1 MPNRKHYLNAMI
13 HLQPL
18 TEPPNQADLL
28 LTHEAIQPFI
38 HRTPIMTNNSLD
50 VMTGARIFFK
60 CENFQKIGAFKM
72 RGAASAAL
80 RLTEAERSRGLAT
93 HSSGNHAQAVAMAAR
108 TLGVPAYIVMPHDAP
123 KVKIAAVKAYGA
135 RITFCVNTPQ
145 DRQEALDE
153 VVARTGAAF
162 IHPFND
168 YGVIAG
174 QATAAM
180 ELIEDTQVPLDVIIA
195 PVGGG
200 GLMSGTALAVRYF
213 SLQAVAWGAEPRNV
227 DDAARSLESG
237 HIESNVTNE
246 TVADGL
252 RTNLGEYTFAIIHK
266 RVPRILVV
274 SEQEI
279 ITAMRHIWERMK
291 IIIEPSCAV
300 PFAAMLRYPEYFAGK
315 NVGVILTGGNVDV
328 ASLPF

>member
-1 MPNRKHYLNAMI
+1 MIDLN
-13 HLQPL
+13 PL
-18 TEPPNQADLL
+18 SQSPNQADLL

-38 HRTPIMTNNSLD
+38 HRTPLMKNASLD
-50 VMTGARIFFK
+50 RMADCKLIFK

-80 RLTEAERSRGLAT
+80 RLTEEERAKGLAT
-93 HSSGNHAQAVAMAAR
+93 HSSGNHAQAVAMAAKA
-108 TLGVPAYIVMPHDAP
+108 LGVPAYIVMPHDAP
-123 KVKIAAVKAYGA
+123 KVKIAAVKGYGA
-135 RITFCVNTPQ
+135 EVSFCVNTPQ
-145 DRQEALDE
+145 DRQEALDA
-153 VVARTGAAF
+153 VVAKTGAAF

-180 ELIEDTQVPLDVIIA
+180 ELIEDTPGFVLDIILA

-200 GLMSGTALAVRYF
+200 GLMAGTALAARYF
-213 SLQAVAWGAEPRNV
+213 SLQAEAWGAEPMNV
-227 DDAARSLESG
+227 DDAARSLVQGSVQ
-237 HIESNVTNE
+237 SNVTNE

-252 RTNLGEYTFAIIHK
+252 RTNLGEKTFEVIHK
-266 RVPRILVV
+266 RVPKILLV
-274 SEQEI
+274 SEEEI

-300 PFAAMLRYPEYFAGK
+300 PFAAVLRYPELFAGK
-315 NVGVILTGGNVDV
+315 NVGIILTGGNVDV
-328 ASLPF
+328 VSLPF